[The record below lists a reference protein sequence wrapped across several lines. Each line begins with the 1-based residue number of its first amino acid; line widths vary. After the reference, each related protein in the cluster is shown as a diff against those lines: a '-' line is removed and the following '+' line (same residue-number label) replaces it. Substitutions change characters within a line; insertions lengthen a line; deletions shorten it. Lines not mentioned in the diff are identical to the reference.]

1 MKTSFKVSTVLLAN
15 RELLYKA
22 WLSSKEH
29 SAFTG
34 GKARIQAKVGGRFTA
49 WDGYIT
55 GTTVVLEPYR
65 RIVQSWR
72 TLSFLRASL
81 TRVWRCYLTTPRRV
95 RESR

>member
-34 GKARIQAKVGGRFTA
+34 GKA
-49 WDGYIT
+49 GYRPKLVDDSLRETDILL
-55 GTTVVLEPYR
+55 VQPSYWSH
-65 RIVQSWR
+65 IV
-72 TLSFLRASL
+72 AS
-81 TRVWRCYLTTPRRV
+81 C
-95 RESR
+95 SRGER